1 MDGLHPSFLITFLL
15 MNIYTS
21 LSIIHNFTSEYFGLN
36 EDHPIDWNV
45 CGGLHLLG
53 ARMHRGSSYAWIIV
67 YC

>member
-1 MDGLHPSFLITFLL
+1 

-21 LSIIHNFTSEYFGLN
+21 LSIIRNFTSEYFGLN
-36 EDHPIDWNV
+36 EDYPIDWNV